1 MSTASRKSRAPID
14 GRKIMIRSLIALA
27 TALTFVLV
35 LPTLAAAAAHT
46 SGMITSWDEAMKQ
59 GTVRNSAG
67 KETSFGWNETTKLT
81 GTPNVGEHATV
92 SYTTD
97 TYGKRWATRI
107 NVAPSKAVQQKPPA
121 STLPPTK

>member
-1 MSTASRKSRAPID
+1 MSTASRASRAPID
-14 GRKIMIRSLIALA
+14 GRKIMIKNLFALA
-27 TALTFVLV
+27 IALTFVLV
-35 LPTLAAAAAHT
+35 LPTPAAAAHT

-81 GTPNVGEHATV
+81 GTPNVGEHARV
-92 SYTTD
+92 SYRMD
-97 TYGKRWATRI
+97 KDGKRWATHI
-107 NVAPSKAVQQKPPA
+107 NVARSKALQQKPPA